1 MNISSHSPS
10 YSQPTK
16 ASNQTVFVDFQNTV
30 IKEVLLIFFFHLNKR
45 KKKVKGN

>member
-1 MNISSHSPS
+1 MTISSHSLS

-30 IKEVLLIFFFHLNKR
+30 IKEVLLIFLLSLEQ
-45 KKKVKGN
+45 KKKES